1 MNSVQRSVLFSAA
14 DRYAGL
20 VLFLV
25 STAVLS
31 RLLTPAE
38 FGVFA
43 VVNALTAVIAAAFQE
58 FGGANYLIQ
67 KHELSRGTI
76 RTAFTITWAI
86 SLAVA
91 LILLASANAISQLF
105 GQDSLRRGIEVSA
118 LNLLLLPVSGTLA
131 ALLRRDMQFG
141 TLAICNLASNT
152 TMALVSIGLAAMNLS
167 YMAPIWGGVAG
178 SMVLTAML
186 LSSYRDFS
194 VLRPSLSEY
203 RDVLEF
209 GLFSSGVSAINI
221 FYNLAPQLFLA
232 KILDFTAVGLYSRAI
247 NLTQV
252 FDRLVTQ
259 VLNPIIMP
267 AIVTRRAAG
276 ADLRGVYLDAVQLL
290 SAVQWPFLSFIAIMA
305 KPIVLLWLGE
315 AWLEVVPLVRILC
328 LANLALFAACL
339 TYPVFVAVGRVRDA
353 LVSSF
358 ISLPPSLLALLG
370 ASFFGVEAV
379 AACALLTLPFQAA
392 VAIYYLSSHLALL
405 PGQFCGALLK
415 SGVVT
420 MVTASGAAIC
430 AVLIGTGT
438 LNLIVGFV
446 SALVVAAVC
455 WLWGLIVTRHPLLQH
470 LRQAAEGLAEMA
482 PRLIPSRP
490 LL

>member
-1 MNSVQRSVLFSAA
+1 MNSVQRSVLFSAV

-31 RLLTPAE
+31 RLLTPSE

-67 KHELSRGTI
+67 KRELSRGTV

-91 LILLASANAISQLF
+91 LILLASADIISQLF
-105 GQDSLRRGIEVSA
+105 GQDGLRRGIEVSA

-131 ALLRRDMQFG
+131 ALFRRDMQFG
-141 TLAICNLASNT
+141 TLAICNFASNIT
-152 TMALVSIGLAAMNLS
+152 IALVSIGLAVMHFS

-178 SMVLTAML
+178 SVVLAAML
-186 LSSYRDFS
+186 LSSYRDFG

-267 AIVTRRAAG
+267 AFVTRRAAG
-276 ADLRGVYLDAVQLL
+276 ADLKGVYLDAVQLL
-290 SAVQWPFLSFIAIMA
+290 SARTVAIPHFHSDYGKADRFAVAGGSMA
-305 KPIVLLWLGE
+305 GGSAVSAHPLPCKFGAVRC
-315 AWLEVVPLVRILC
+315 VPDISRIRGSW
-328 LANLALFAACL
+328 ARARRACL
-339 TYPVFVAVGRVRDA
+339 VFHLVATIAPCPLGSVLFWRGGSCSVRLADVAISSSSGDILPQSASGPAAGRVWPCPAEERCRHVGDR
-353 LVSSF
+353 
-358 ISLPPSLLALLG
+358 
-370 ASFFGVEAV
+370 FGH
-379 AACALLTLPFQAA
+379 
-392 VAIYYLSSHLALL
+392 SHL
-405 PGQFCGALLK
+405 CGVDRGGN
-415 SGVVT
+415 S
-420 MVTASGAAIC
+420 
-430 AVLIGTGT
+430 
-438 LNLIVGFV
+438 
-446 SALVVAAVC
+446 
-455 WLWGLIVTRHPLLQH
+455 
-470 LRQAAEGLAEMA
+470 
-482 PRLIPSRP
+482 
-490 LL
+490 

>member
-1 MNSVQRSVLFSAA
+1 MNSVHRSVLFSGV
-14 DRYAGL
+14 DRYAAL

-31 RLLTPAE
+31 RLLTPGE

-76 RTAFTITWAI
+76 RTAFTITCII

-91 LILLASANAISQLF
+91 LILSAGADVVSQLF
-105 GQDSLRRGIEVSA
+105 GQDSLRQGIQVSA

-131 ALLRRDMQFG
+131 ALFRRDMQFG
-141 TLAICNLASNT
+141 TLAICNLASNMT
-152 TMALVSIGLAAMNLS
+152 VALVSIGLALLNFS

-178 SMVLTAML
+178 SMVLTALL
-186 LSSYRDFS
+186 LSSYRDFG

-203 RDVLEF
+203 REVLRF
-209 GLFSSGVSAINI
+209 GLYSSGVSVINI

-247 NLTQV
+247 NLIQV

-267 AIVTRRAAG
+267 AIVSRRAAG
-276 ADLRGVYLDAVQLL
+276 ADLKGVYLDAVQLL
-290 SAVQWPFLSFIAIMA
+290 SAVQWPFLTFVAIMA
-305 KPIVLLWLGE
+305 KPIVLIWLGA

-339 TYPVFVAVGRVRDA
+339 TYPVFLAVGRVRDA

-370 ASFFGVEAV
+370 ASFLGVEAV
-379 AACALLTLPFQAA
+379 AACALLTLPFQAV
-392 VAIYYLSSHLALL
+392 VAIYYLSRHLALR
-405 PGQFCGALLK
+405 PSEFGRAVLK

-420 MVTASGAAIC
+420 MATAAGVGAC
-430 AVLIGTGT
+430 ALLIEAGI
-438 LNLIVGFV
+438 LNFVVGLI
-446 SALVVAAVC
+446 SAFVVAAFC
-455 WLWGLIVTRHPLLQH
+455 WWWGLIVTGHPLLQH
-470 LRQAAEGLAEMA
+470 LRQAATGLVEMA
-482 PRLIPSRP
+482 PKLRPSRSV
-490 LL
+490 L

>member
-1 MNSVQRSVLFSAA
+1 MNSVQRSVLFSAV

-31 RLLTPAE
+31 RLLTPGE

-67 KHELSRGTI
+67 KGELSRGTI

-91 LILLASANAISQLF
+91 LILLASADVISQLF

-118 LNLLLLPVSGTLA
+118 LNFLLLPVSGTVA
-131 ALLRRDMQFG
+131 ALFRRDMQFG

-152 TMALVSIGLAAMNLS
+152 TIALVSIGLAVMNFS

-178 SMVLTAML
+178 SIVLTAML

-276 ADLRGVYLDAVQLL
+276 ADLKGVYLDAVQLL
-290 SAVQWPFLSFIAIMA
+290 SAVQWPFLTFIAIMA
-305 KPIVLLWLGE
+305 RPIVLLWLGE

-392 VAIYYLSSHLALL
+392 VAIYYLSPHLELR
-405 PGQFCGALLK
+405 PGELFRALLK

-420 MVTASGAAIC
+420 MATASGAVTC
-430 AVLIGTGT
+430 AVLIEAGI
-438 LNLIVGFV
+438 LNLIVGLI
-446 SALVVAAVC
+446 SALVVAAFC
-455 WLWGLIVTRHPLLQH
+455 WLWGLIVTGHPLLQH
-470 LRQAAEGLAEMA
+470 LRQAAAGLAEMA
-482 PRLIPSRP
+482 PRVLPSRP
-490 LL
+490 VL

>member
-1 MNSVQRSVLFSAA
+1 MNSVQRSVLFSAV

-31 RLLTPAE
+31 RLLTPSE

-67 KHELSRGTI
+67 KRELSRGTV
-76 RTAFTITWAI
+76 RTAFTITWVI

-91 LILLASANAISQLF
+91 LILFASADIISQLF
-105 GQDSLRRGIEVSA
+105 GQDGLRRGIEVSA

-131 ALLRRDMQFG
+131 ALFRRDMQFG
-141 TLAICNLASNT
+141 TLAICNFASNMT
-152 TMALVSIGLAAMNLS
+152 IALVSIGLAVMHFS
-167 YMAPIWGGVAG
+167 YMAPIWGGAAG
-178 SMVLTAML
+178 SVVLAAML
-186 LSSYRDFS
+186 LSSYRDFG

-276 ADLRGVYLDAVQLL
+276 ADLKGVYLDAVQLL
-290 SAVQWPFLSFIAIMA
+290 SAVQWPFLTFIAIMA
-305 KPIVLLWLGE
+305 RPIVLLWLGE

-392 VAIYYLSSHLALL
+392 VAIYYLSPHLALR
-405 PGQFCGALLK
+405 PAEFGRALLK

-420 MVTASGAAIC
+420 LATASGAATC
-430 AVLIGTGT
+430 AVLIEAGI
-438 LNLIVGFV
+438 LNFVVGLV
-446 SALVVAAVC
+446 SALVVAAFC
-455 WLWGLIVTRHPLLQH
+455 WLWGLIVTGHPLLQQ
-470 LRQAAEGLAEMA
+470 LREAAADLAEMA
-482 PRLIPSRP
+482 PRLLSSRP
-490 LL
+490 VP

>member
-1 MNSVQRSVLFSAA
+1 MNSVQRSVLFSAV
-14 DRYAGL
+14 DRYASL
-20 VLFLV
+20 FLFLV

-31 RLLTPAE
+31 RLLTPGE

-43 VVNALTAVIAAAFQE
+43 VVNALIAVIAAAFQE
-58 FGGANYLIQ
+58 FGGANYLLQ

-76 RTAFTITWAI
+76 RTAFTVTCAI

-91 LILLASANAISQLF
+91 LILLVSADLVSRLF
-105 GQDSLRRGIEVSA
+105 AQDGVRRGIEVSA
-118 LNLLLLPVSGTLA
+118 LNLLLLPVSGTLI
-131 ALLRRDMQFG
+131 ALFRRDMQFG
-141 TLAICNLASNT
+141 TLAVCNLASNLAV
-152 TMALVSIGLAAMNLS
+152 ALVSIGLAVLNFS
-167 YMAPIWGGVAG
+167 YMAPIWGSVAG
-178 SMVLTAML
+178 SVVLTAML
-186 LSSYRDFS
+186 LSSYRDFR

-209 GLFSSGVSAINI
+209 GFYSSGVAVINV

-232 KILDFTAVGLYSRAI
+232 KILDFTAVGLYSRAS

-267 AIVTRRAAG
+267 AIVNRRAAG
-276 ADLRGVYLDAVQLL
+276 AELKGVYLDAVQLL
-290 SAVQWPFLSFIAIMA
+290 SAVQWPFLMFVAIMA
-305 KPIVLLWLGE
+305 KPIVLLWLGQ

-328 LANLALFAACL
+328 VANLALFAACL
-339 TYPVFVAVGRVRDA
+339 TYPVFLAVGRVRDA

-392 VAIYYLSSHLALL
+392 VAIYYLSPHLALR
-405 PGQFCGALLK
+405 PGEFGRALLK

-420 MVTASGAAIC
+420 MATAAGAAAC
-430 AVLIGTGT
+430 AVLIEAGT
-438 LNLIVGFV
+438 LNFVVGLG
-446 SALVVAAVC
+446 SALVVAAFC
-455 WLWGLIVTRHPLLQH
+455 WLWGLFVTGHPLLEH
-470 LRQAAEGLAEMA
+470 LRQAAADLAGMA
-482 PRLIPSRP
+482 PRLLPPRP
-490 LL
+490 VL

>member
-67 KHELSRGTI
+67 KHELSRGAI

-276 ADLRGVYLDAVQLL
+276 ADLRGLYLDAVQLL

-392 VAIYYLSSHLALL
+392 VAIYYLTPHLALL
-405 PGQFCGALLK
+405 PGQFCCALLK

-420 MVTASGAAIC
+420 MVTASGAATC

-438 LNLIVGFV
+438 LNLIVGFI

-490 LL
+490 LP

>member
-1 MNSVQRSVLFSAA
+1 MFSAV

-20 VLFLV
+20 VLFFV

-31 RLLTPAE
+31 RLLTPSE

-67 KHELSRGTI
+67 KRELSRGTI
-76 RTAFTITWAI
+76 RTAFTITLGI
-86 SLAVA
+86 SLAIA
-91 LILLASANAISQLF
+91 LILFATADVVSRIFA
-105 GQDSLRRGIEVSA
+105 QDSLRRGIEVSA
-118 LNLLLLPVSGTLA
+118 LNLLLVPVSGTLI
-131 ALLRRDMQFG
+131 ALFRRDMQFG
-141 TLAICNLASNT
+141 TLAICNLASN
-152 TMALVSIGLAAMNLS
+152 MVVALVSIGLAVLNFS

-186 LSSYRDFS
+186 LSWYRDFS

-209 GLFSSGVSAINI
+209 GLYSSGVSLINV

-259 VLNPIIMP
+259 VVNPIIMP
-267 AIVTRRAAG
+267 AIVTKRAAG
-276 ADLRGVYLDAVQLL
+276 ADLKGVYLDAVELL
-290 SAVQWPFLSFIAIMA
+290 SAVQWPFLTFVAIMA
-305 KPIVLLWLGE
+305 RPIVLIWLGE
-315 AWLEVVPLVRILC
+315 AWLEVALLVRILC

-339 TYPVFVAVGRVRDA
+339 TYPVFLAVGRVRDA
-353 LVSSF
+353 LVSSC
-358 ISLPPSLLALLG
+358 ISIPPSLLALLC
-370 ASFFGVEAV
+370 ASVFGVEAV

-392 VAIYYLSSHLALL
+392 VAIYYLSPHLALR
-405 PGQFCGALLK
+405 PAEFGRAVLK

-420 MVTASGAAIC
+420 MATASGAAIC
-430 AVLIGTGT
+430 AVLIEAGT
-438 LNLIVGFV
+438 LNLIVGLI
-446 SALVVAAVC
+446 SALVVAAFC
-455 WLWGLIVTRHPLLQH
+455 WLWGLIVTGHPLLQH
-470 LRQAAEGLAEMA
+470 LRQAAAGLAEMA
-482 PRLIPSRP
+482 PRLLASRP
-490 LL
+490 VL

>member
-1 MNSVQRSVLFSAA
+1 MNSVQRSVLFSAV
-14 DRYAGL
+14 DRYVGL
-20 VLFLV
+20 VLFFV

-31 RLLTPAE
+31 RLLTPSE

-67 KHELSRGTI
+67 KRELSRATI
-76 RTAFTITWAI
+76 RTAFTITLGI

-91 LILLASANAISQLF
+91 LILFATADVVSRLF
-105 GQDSLRRGIEVSA
+105 AQDSLRRGVEVSA
-118 LNLLLLPVSGTLA
+118 LNLLLLPVSGTLI
-131 ALLRRDMQFG
+131 ALFRRDMQFG
-141 TLAICNLASNT
+141 TLAICNFASN
-152 TMALVSIGLAAMNLS
+152 MAVTLVSIGLAVLNFS
-167 YMAPIWGGVAG
+167 YMAPIWGSVAG

-186 LSSYRDFS
+186 LSCYRDFG

-209 GLFSSGVSAINI
+209 GLYSSGVSVINV

-259 VLNPIIMP
+259 VVNPIIMP
-267 AIVTRRAAG
+267 AIVTKRAAG
-276 ADLRGVYLDAVQLL
+276 ADLKGVYLDAVQLL
-290 SAVQWPFLSFIAIMA
+290 SAVQWPFVTFVAIMA
-305 KPIVLLWLGE
+305 RPIVLIWLGE

-339 TYPVFVAVGRVRDA
+339 TYPVFLAVGRVRDA

-358 ISLPPSLLALLG
+358 ISLPPSLLALLC
-370 ASFFGVEAV
+370 ASYFSVEAV

-392 VAIYYLSSHLALL
+392 VAIYYLSPHLGLR
-405 PGQFCGALLK
+405 PREFGRALLK

-420 MVTASGAAIC
+420 MVTASGAATC
-430 AVLIGTGT
+430 AVLIEAGT
-438 LNLIVGFV
+438 LNVIVGLI
-446 SALVVAAVC
+446 SALVAAAFC
-455 WLWGLIVTRHPLLQH
+455 WLWGLIVTGHPLLQH
-470 LRQAAEGLAEMA
+470 LRHAVAGLAEMA
-482 PRLIPSRP
+482 PRLLPSRP
-490 LL
+490 VL

>member
-1 MNSVQRSVLFSAA
+1 MNSVQRSVLFSAV

-31 RLLTPAE
+31 RLLTPSE

-43 VVNALTAVIAAAFQE
+43 VVNALTAVITAAFQE

-67 KHELSRGTI
+67 KRELSRGTI
-76 RTAFTITWAI
+76 RTAFTITLGI
-86 SLAVA
+86 SLAIA
-91 LILLASANAISQLF
+91 LILFATADVVSRLVA
-105 GQDSLRRGIEVSA
+105 QDSVRRGIEVSA
-118 LNLLLLPVSGTLA
+118 LNLLVLPVSGTLI
-131 ALLRRDMQFG
+131 ALFRRDMQFG
-141 TLAICNLASNT
+141 TLAVCNLASN
-152 TMALVSIGLAAMNLS
+152 MAVALVSIGLAVLKFS

-209 GLFSSGVSAINI
+209 GLYSSGVSVINV

-232 KILDFTAVGLYSRAI
+232 KVLDFTAVGLYSRAI

-259 VLNPIIMP
+259 VLNPTIMP

-276 ADLRGVYLDAVQLL
+276 ADLKGVYLDAVQLL
-290 SAVQWPFLSFIAIMA
+290 SAVQWPFLTFVAIMA
-305 KPIVLLWLGE
+305 RPIVLIWLGE
-315 AWLEVVPLVRILC
+315 AWLDVVPLVRILC
-328 LANLALFAACL
+328 LANLAVFAACL
-339 TYPVFVAVGRVRDA
+339 TYPVFLAVGRVRDA
-353 LVSSF
+353 LVSSC
-358 ISLPPSLLALLG
+358 ISIPPSLLALLG

-392 VAIYYLSSHLALL
+392 VAIYYLSSHLALR
-405 PGQFCGALLK
+405 PGEFGRALLK

-420 MVTASGAAIC
+420 MATVAGAATC
-430 AVLIGTGT
+430 AALIGTGT
-438 LNLIVGFV
+438 LNLIVGLI
-446 SALVVAAVC
+446 SALVVAAFC

-470 LRQAAEGLAEMA
+470 LRQAAAGLAEMA
-482 PRLIPSRP
+482 PRRLPSRP
-490 LL
+490 VL